1 MKDRK
6 LDGLGPFMKSS
17 TTLPVR
23 TLRCYARSVLVAAL
37 TLLSGCVSYTPQPVD
52 PFHEIKQIE
61 QRGAGSHELEVLP
74 PGNPEWLPL
83 QRSVDLTDGLDVP
96 EANAL
101 ALFYAPEIRAARRA
115 ERVSGAQLL
124 RAGLLSNPELFLG
137 PRISTKSDDVVFPA
151 GISWELP
158 LWGKRGAEKDLADR
172 QLSAAQIRVLATELR
187 VLTEVRSAFIR
198 IAVLNQ
204 ALEALEAQLGGSQR
218 VVQWVTTLQ
227 QAGEVDAVTAFLA
240 ILEQDDVRAALTTK
254 RLELE
259 SSTRELFET
268 IGILPTAGLSLGL
281 DPHPASL
288 PDLPS
293 LSRERLLLHPE
304 IRTALSEYEAAEA
317 SLKLE
322 VAKQYPT
329 IRVGPEFEDDRGDA
343 TVGIGV
349 GIELP
354 LFDRN
359 RGGIAVAEERREA
372 ARERLES
379 SLLRLSHAE
388 AQARAEWNAN
398 ERMLS
403 DYRAGALEN
412 AERARESLELR
423 LQTGQSNVLE
433 VLAALRALT
442 RARVRELD
450 LERESAI
457 ARLRAAVA
465 GGAVLNDSTRN
476 DSEMEKR

>member
-52 PFHEIKQIE
+52 PFHEIKQLE

-198 IAVLNQ
+198 IAGLNQ

-281 DPHPASL
+281 DPHPALL

-359 RGGIAVAEERREA
+359 RGGIAAAEERREA

>member
-37 TLLSGCVSYTPQPVD
+37 TLLSGCVSYSPQPVD
-52 PFHEIKQIE
+52 PFHEIKQLE

-198 IAVLNQ
+198 IAGLNQ

-359 RGGIAVAEERREA
+359 RGGIAAAEERREA

>member
-6 LDGLGPFMKSS
+6 LGGLGPFMEGS
-17 TTLPVR
+17 TTLR
-23 TLRCYARSVLVAAL
+23 AHVLVTAL
-37 TLLSGCVSYTPQPVD
+37 TLLSGCVSYSPQPVD
-52 PFHEIKQIE
+52 PFHEIEQLE

-124 RAGLLSNPELFLG
+124 RAGLLANPELFLG
-137 PRISTKSDDVVFPA
+137 PRISTRSDDVVFPA

-204 ALEALEAQLGGSQR
+204 TLEALEAQLGGSER
-218 VVQWVTTLQ
+218 VVQWVTRLQ
-227 QAGEVDAVTAFLA
+227 EAGEVDAVTAYLA

-254 RLELE
+254 RLELA

-359 RGGIAVAEERREA
+359 RGGIAAAEERREA
-372 ARERLES
+372 ARERLAS

-442 RARVRELD
+442 RARVRELE

-465 GGAVLNDSTRN
+465 GGAVLNEPTRN
-476 DSEMEKR
+476 DSETEKR